1 MIAIEQTIDIA
12 ADRRLH
18 LDMTLPET
26 VPSGRT
32 SVVLV
37 FPSDKEPSS
46 PYKPEPVPTIEELK
60 EEARRKGAK
69 RLAEWEKTGV
79 DPLAR
84 FAGCL
89 KGVYPEDGV
98 QYQRELRDEWP
109 D

>member
-1 MIAIEQTIDIA
+1 MIAIEQTVDIA
-12 ADRRLH
+12 ADRQLH

-26 VPSGRT
+26 MPSGRT

-46 PYKPEPVPTIEELK
+46 SYTPERVPTIEELK
-60 EEARRKGAK
+60 AK
-69 RLAEWEKTGV
+69 AAAQYAEMLKTGV

-84 FAGCL
+84 FYGCL
-89 KGVYPEDGV
+89 KDAFPEGGVE
-98 QYQRELRDEWP
+98 YQRRMRDEWP